1 MPSPVSFSSVSPFP
15 ETFCDTSAQ
24 RGRTS
29 FREFFT
35 FLKILCFEP
44 IPVYIIFG
52 CRDKAISLSVL
63 LSSMWTSCE
72 YKTPS
77 SAAIGCAGAAL
88 PSSPCVRLPAIPL

>member
-52 CRDKAISLSVL
+52 CRDTVRRNERVIS
-63 LSSMWTSCE
+63 E
-72 YKTPS
+72 YIKKQLEEDYTRDQISISEYIDPFTGIKS
-77 SAAIGCAGAAL
+77 K
-88 PSSPCVRLPAIPL
+88 